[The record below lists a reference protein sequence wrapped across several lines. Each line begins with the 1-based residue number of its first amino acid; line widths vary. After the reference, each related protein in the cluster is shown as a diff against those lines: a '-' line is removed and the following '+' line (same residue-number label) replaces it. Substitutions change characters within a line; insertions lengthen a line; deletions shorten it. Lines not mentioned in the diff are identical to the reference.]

1 MFVPHSFA
9 TEEGGSLLTDS
20 FKLRRHNA
28 KLHFVKEI
36 EELYAMKRRR
46 WLNSWNFQIFLNI
59 EFKISLKLIENIFK
73 NWNSIIK

>member
-28 KLHFVKEI
+28 KLHFAQEL
-36 EELYAMKRRR
+36 EELYAMDRRR
-46 WLNSWNFQIFLNI
+46 WF
-59 EFKISLKLIENIFK
+59 
-73 NWNSIIK
+73 